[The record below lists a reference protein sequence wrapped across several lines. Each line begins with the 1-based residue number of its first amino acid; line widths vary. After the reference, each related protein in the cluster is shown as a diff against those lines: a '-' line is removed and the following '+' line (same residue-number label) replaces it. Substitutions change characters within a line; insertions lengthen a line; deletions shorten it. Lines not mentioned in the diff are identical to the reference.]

1 MTPGRIVLTLLM
13 FAVSPFELSF
23 GVATGYGKLVPV
35 LYLSPAAFAA
45 SQLQAGGALDQTECL
60 KSANPTQG
68 GCMVQIRKTPR
79 TFVIEHIRLACR
91 RSFEDVHAALLKNL
105 PQLEPKLAHLLESGD
120 AEKIAAERANGPK
133 LWLFLTRDHGSLLAP
148 EGRRAMAYQYEIGN
162 PLTAERMTRHQ
173 LPAAL
178 YAPLRVLLY
187 EDGSGRV
194 FFEYDR
200 PSSLFGQFGDE
211 QVTEVGRE
219 LDDELERVLLAVSG

>member
-1 MTPGRIVLTLLM
+1 MTPGRFALTLLM

-23 GVATGYGKLVPV
+23 GVATGDGKLFPV
-35 LYLSPAAFAA
+35 LPLSPAAFAA
-45 SQLQAGGALDQTECL
+45 SQLQAGNPLDRTECL
-60 KSANPTQG
+60 TSAGTAQG
-68 GCMVQIRKTPR
+68 GCMAQIRKTSQ
-79 TFVIEHIRLACR
+79 TFAIEHIRLACR
-91 RSFEDVHAALLKNL
+91 RSFEDVHAALLKEL
-105 PQLEPKLAHLLESGD
+105 SQIDPRLRHLLETGD
-120 AEKIAAERANGPK
+120 TEEIAGERANGPK
-133 LWLFLTRDHGSLLAP
+133 LWLFLTRDHGSLLAT
-148 EGRRAMAYQYEIGN
+148 EGRRAKAYQYEIGN
-162 PLTAERMTRHQ
+162 PLTAERMTRHE

-187 EDGSGRV
+187 EESSGRA

>member
-1 MTPGRIVLTLLM
+1 MTPGRFALTLLI

-23 GVATGYGKLVPV
+23 SVATGYGNPV

-45 SQLQAGGALDQTECL
+45 SQLQAGDPAQGAWMD
-60 KSANPTQG
+60 
-68 GCMVQIRKTPR
+68 QIRKTSQ
-79 TFVIEHIRLACR
+79 TLAIEHVRLACR
-91 RSFEDVHAALLKNL
+91 RGFEDVHAALLKEL
-105 PQLEPKLAHLLESGD
+105 PQLDPTLRDLLDSGD
-120 AEKIAAERANGPK
+120 TEKIAAERANGPK
-133 LWLFLTRDHGSLLAP
+133 LWLFLTRDHGSLLAT
-148 EGRRAMAYQYEIGN
+148 EGRRAKAYQYEIGN

-187 EDGSGRV
+187 EDSGGHA

-211 QVTEVGRE
+211 EVIQVGRE